1 MSRQSDDR
9 SEGTAWGDNA
19 PPNILVRVCA
29 HACAYV
35 RKGKW
40 FETRINKGGGRGLPL
55 KSRCGIT
62 VPHLFRGEIN
72 AQPTPRA

>member
-1 MSRQSDDR
+1 MERQSDDR

-29 HACAYV
+29 YVCACV

-40 FETRINKGGGRGLPL
+40 PETRINRGVGRGLPL